1 MEDKKKIMDMVR
13 EGKISI
19 DQALKL
25 LEALEPSEERRSGR
39 GFGFAV
45 PTPPVAPA
53 VQQGTARLLR
63 IQVDAPDAKVR
74 VNVPVALAKFALNF
88 VPEDA
93 RENLSDRG
101 IDLSSLLDSLKGD
114 LPEGRLVEIEGS
126 DDGEPFKVIV
136 EVV

>member
-1 MEDKKKIMDMVR
+1 MEDKKKIMDMVK

-19 DQALKL
+19 DQALGL
-25 LEALEPSEERRSGR
+25 LEALEPGEERRTGR
-39 GFGFAV
+39 GFAFAA
-45 PTPPVAPA
+45 PTSPRPP
-53 VQQGTARLLR
+53 GTARLLR
-63 IQVDAPDAKVR
+63 IQVDAADAKVR

>member
-1 MEDKKKIMDMVR
+1 MEDKKKIMDMVK

-19 DQALKL
+19 EQALKL
-25 LEALEPSEERRSGR
+25 LEALEPGEGPAGR
-39 GFGFAV
+39 GFAFTA
-45 PTPPVAPA
+45 PTPPGAPG
-53 VQQGTARLLR
+53 VQPGTARLLR
-63 IQVDAPDAKVR
+63 IQVDAAEAKVR

-88 VPEDA
+88 VPEQA
-93 RENLSDRG
+93 RENLEDRG

-114 LPEGRLVEIEGS
+114 LPEGRLVEIEGI

>member
-1 MEDKKKIMDMVR
+1 MEDKKKIMDMVK

-19 DQALKL
+19 DQALEL
-25 LEALEPSEERRSGR
+25 LEALEPSGEHR
-39 GFGFAV
+39 GFSLA
-45 PTPPVAPA
+45 PTSSAP
-53 VQQGTARLLR
+53 QGTARLLR
-63 IQVDAPDAKVR
+63 IQVDAQEAKVR
-74 VNVPVALAKFALNF
+74 VNVPVALAKFALSF
-88 VPEDA
+88 VPEEA

-101 IDLSSLLDSLKGD
+101 IDLSNLLDSLGSN

>member
-1 MEDKKKIMDMVR
+1 MEDKKKIMDMVK

-19 DQALKL
+19 DQALEL
-25 LEALEPSEERRSGR
+25 LEALEPSEERRG
-39 GFGFAV
+39 GLTV
-45 PTPPVAPA
+45 PTPP
-53 VQQGTARLLR
+53 GTARLLR
-63 IQVDAPDAKVR
+63 IQVDAADAKVR
-74 VNVPVALAKFALNF
+74 VNVPVALARFALNF

-126 DDGEPFKVIV
+126 DDGEPFKVVV

>member
-25 LEALEPSEERRSGR
+25 LEALEPGEGRPGR
-39 GFGFAV
+39 GFAFIA
-45 PTPPVAPA
+45 PTPPRAPA

-63 IQVDAPDAKVR
+63 IQVDAADAKVR

-114 LPEGRLVEIEGS
+114 LPEGRLVEIEGN